1 MGIQIFNAI
10 LTPYQ
15 VCCLHNCQDAGTPP
29 FPLLSVPINTSQA
42 VQVQVYS
49 DQSKCKCTQRVHM
62 YQQPLLIRT
71 NDRFTEGSVLVNST
85 ISQINAISI
94 FTYSTYIVHERTKS
108 QGTQKQVMEVH
119 NLYSSADLIRVII
132 RRDQTG
138 PTTLMH

>member
-10 LTPYQ
+10 LTPTKSAACITAKVQ
-15 VCCLHNCQDAGTPP
+15 EPHH
-29 FPLLSVPINTSQA
+29 FPSSLSPSILPR
-42 VQVQVYS
+42 
-49 DQSKCKCTQRVHM
+49 QSKCKCTQRVHM
-62 YQQPLLIRT
+62 YQEPLLMAT

-85 ISQINAISI
+85 IPQINTISI
-94 FTYSTYIVHERTKS
+94 FTYSTYIAHERTKI
-108 QGTQKQVMEVH
+108 QGTQKQVMELH